1 MIVNKGTI
9 LCAALVYVTVG
20 DVEKKAIA
28 ALEDKGSCC
37 VGFTWGHLV
46 KYTATYDGAIRR
58 VMEVLSKDS
67 ISVTKKQLHIKY
79 KGRAFAFVEIFVS
92 EENL

>member
-1 MIVNKGTI
+1 M
-9 LCAALVYVTVG
+9 
-20 DVEKKAIA
+20 
-28 ALEDKGSCC
+28 
-37 VGFTWGHLV
+37 